1 MIDKD
6 TVKLSIIIPCYNEKN
21 TIAEIIDQI
30 LQLNKIKKQI
40 IVVDDKSNDG
50 SEQIIKKYES
60 KKKIEAIYHDFNQG
74 KGASI
79 ISAKRLI
86 NGTNEISVTD
96 STTTFGT
103 NLVLPNNVNIGS
115 VGKSDAITISTAGI
129 AKMIKQLAD
138 DKLKVKLALSL
149 HAANDEKRNKIES
162 EIILIAFDLNKSSDL
177 FKSDPERYQVILN
190 TQRFIRDIDQ
200 LHLIDGDGNLIRSAG
215 NSVYKKIENRAMQM
229 VINDDRPL
237 KIINTFENKSAA
249 VVRLSNYENTYLYV
263 LKYIDKNISNYLIKS
278 EEAVNFYYTVENQN
292 LGIRISFAIIY
303 ITLVTLLLF
312 LSITIAIRFSS
323 RFFISINNLITAS
336 EKIGKG
342 NLDTKV
348 PDLKADIEMERLNKN
363 FNSMIDRLKNQQ
375 EKLLTNE
382 RHEAWEN
389 VARKLAHEIKNPLTP
404 IQLTIDNLKTKYL
417 PNIENEKQE
426 KYLNNLK
433 TILKQIKQIE
443 NLVNEFSDFARMPK
457 PLFKPNNL
465 NVVIKENINLVNKFD
480 SSVKIRL
487 VNHLSKDV
495 IIKFDNE
502 QFNRLF
508 FNLIKN
514 SVESIQEKAEKDS
527 KTDKNIDIEI
537 RQRRDYIN
545 INIVDTGTGFKNKKT
560 KDIIKPYFTTK
571 EKGTGLGLSIVD
583 KIISDHEGSIKFLN
597 HKNGAKIQIIIPYK
611 K

>member
-1 MIDKD
+1 MFALLKRNLFIIVIFILTISLAFITFLTFIDKSFI
-6 TVKLSIIIPCYNEKN
+6 KLNEDNLEILMISNIILVLIFFVLIFIDIKNSIKNNINVRGSVANRKYIISFGLFTLIPSLLIAIFSLFIFSFALDKYFNEKITTAVN
-21 TIAEIIDQI
+21 
-30 LQLNKIKKQI
+30 N
-40 IVVDDKSNDG
+40 S
-50 SEQIIKKYES
+50 YE
-60 KKKIEAIYHDFNQG
+60 
-74 KGASI
+74 
-79 ISAKRLI
+79 
-86 NGTNEISVTD
+86 
-96 STTTFGT
+96 
-103 NLVLPNNVNIGS
+103 
-115 VGKSDAITISTAGI
+115 I
-129 AKMIKQLAD
+129 AKNY
-138 DKLKVKLALSL
+138 V
-149 HAANDEKRNKIES
+149 DEKRNKIES
-162 EIILIAFDLNKSSDL
+162 EIVLIAFDLNKYSELYSSN
-177 FKSDPERYQVILN
+177 PERFKQIIN
-190 TQRFIRDIDQ
+190 TQRYLRDIDQ
-200 LHLIDGDGNLIRSAG
+200 LHLINGEGQLILSAADIK
-215 NSVYKKIENRAMQM
+215 YKKIEDRAMKM
-229 VINDDRPL
+229 VKNDDRPL

-249 VVRLSNYENTYLYV
+249 VIRLSNFDNTFLYV
-263 LKYIDKNISNYLIKS
+263 LKYFDKDISNYLIES

-303 ITLVTLLLF
+303 LTLVTLLLF

-323 RFFISINNLITAS
+323 RFFISINNLISAS
-336 EKIGKG
+336 ESIGKG

-417 PNIENEKQE
+417 PNIENERKE

-433 TILKQIKQIE
+433 TILKQINQIE

-465 NVVIKENINLVNKFD
+465 DSVIKDNINLVNKFD

-487 VNHLSKDV
+487 VNHLSKEV
-495 IIKFDNE
+495 VLNFDNE

-514 SVESIQEKAEKDS
+514 SVESIQEKVEKDS
-527 KTDKNIDIEI
+527 KTVKNIDIEI

-597 HKNGAKIQIIIPYK
+597 HKNGAKIQIIIPYNK
-611 K
+611 

>member
-1 MIDKD
+1 MFALLKRN
-6 TVKLSIIIPCYNEKN
+6 LF
-21 TIAEIIDQI
+21 
-30 LQLNKIKKQI
+30 I
-40 IVVDDKSNDG
+40 IVIFILTISLGFLTFLTFINKSFIKLNEDNLEILLISNVILVILFFILIFIDIKNSIKNNINVRGSIANRKYIISFALFTLIPSLLIAIFSLFIFSFALDKYFD
-50 SEQIIKKYES
+50 
-60 KKKIEAIYHDFNQG
+60 KKI
-74 KGASI
+74 
-79 ISAKRLI
+79 
-86 NGTNEISVTD
+86 
-96 STTTFGT
+96 TTA
-103 NLVLPNNVNIGS
+103 VNNS
-115 VGKSDAITISTAGI
+115 YEI
-129 AKMIKQLAD
+129 AKNY
-138 DKLKVKLALSL
+138 V
-149 HAANDEKRNKIES
+149 DEKRNKIES
-162 EIILIAFDLNKSSDL
+162 EIVLIAFDLNKYAEL
-177 FKSDPERYQVILN
+177 YNTDPDRYQIILN
-190 TQRFIRDIDQ
+190 TQRFLRDIDQ
-200 LHLIDGDGNLIRSAG
+200 LHLIDKDGKLLRSAA
-215 NSVYKKIENRAMQM
+215 NSVYKKIEDRAMEM
-229 VINDDRPL
+229 VKDDDRPL

-249 VVRLSNYENTYLYV
+249 VVRLSNYENTFLYV

-336 EKIGKG
+336 ENIGRG
-342 NLDTKV
+342 NLNTKV
-348 PDLKADIEMERLNKN
+348 PDIKADIEMERLNKN

-417 PNIENEKQE
+417 PNGETFNQE

-457 PLFKPNNL
+457 PLFKSNNL
-465 NVVIKENINLVNKFD
+465 NQVINDNINLVNKLD
-480 SSVKIRL
+480 NSIQIRL
-487 VNHLSKDV
+487 VNHLAKDV
-495 IIKFDNE
+495 ILKFDNE

-508 FNLIKN
+508 FNLMKN
-514 SVESIQEKAEKDS
+514 SLESIQEKATKDS
-527 KTDKNIDIEI
+527 KIDKNIDIEI

-597 HKNGAKIQIIIPYK
+597 HRKGAKIQIIIPYK